1 MTTRKTTKAT
11 PTAAKKPAVEKAV
24 EAKAP
29 AVEKP
34 VEEKAPEVAKPKKKV
49 YKDTDLIDCRSI
61 TPGELLEIG
70 EKTQELYDW
79 LSEGDVVGV
88 AYKDLVAAIK
98 MKKPVV
104 YMPRFVIED
113 DDFLA
118 DYPDIQELYDSMYS
132 KDNLRDILK
141 LQPTRMAEVI
151 ENLPEGAKD
160 ALKTVI
166 VQDIENGS
174 FDSVQRIRVIDQI
187 FGTDMLLKL
196 TT

>member
-11 PTAAKKPAVEKAV
+11 TTTAKK
-24 EAKAP
+24 P

-34 VEEKAPEVAKPKKKV
+34 VEEKAPVESKPEKKV

-70 EKTQELYDW
+70 EKTQEVYDW

-98 MKKPVV
+98 MKKAIV

-118 DYPDIQELYDSMYS
+118 CYPDIQELYDSMYS

-141 LQPTRMAEVI
+141 LQPTRMREVI

-174 FDSVQRIRVIDQI
+174 FDSVQRIRIIDQI